1 MIRAIHEMVKLQYL
15 LISKSSL
22 KLNIIITTNII
33 DYFSFIQR
41 MLDRDIG
48 TYEAVATNEH
58 GTARQRV
65 RLQIAEYPKFLKRP
79 EEMYVTLR
87 KNCKLEARIIG
98 VPYPEIKWFKDWKPL
113 VDSARIQV
121 SG

>member
-1 MIRAIHEMVKLQYL
+1 MP
-15 LISKSSL
+15 
-22 KLNIIITTNII
+22 LNNYRILNL
-33 DYFSFIQR
+33 R

-79 EEMYVTLR
+79 EEKYVILR
-87 KNCKLEARIIG
+87 KNCKLEARVIG

-121 SG
+121 IEQFTKCMNVECYYYYINLF

>member
-1 MIRAIHEMVKLQYL
+1 MPLNTFCA
-15 LISKSSL
+15 LIL
-22 KLNIIITTNII
+22 
-33 DYFSFIQR
+33 R

-79 EEMYVTLR
+79 EEMYVILR
-87 KNCKLEARIIG
+87 KNCKLEARVIG

-113 VDSARIQV
+113 VDSTRIQV
-121 SG
+121 TEQFTKSIKAFIILFCFKLID

>member
-1 MIRAIHEMVKLQYL
+1 MP
-15 LISKSSL
+15 
-22 KLNIIITTNII
+22 LNTYSALNL
-33 DYFSFIQR
+33 R

-79 EEMYVTLR
+79 EEMYVILR
-87 KNCKLEARIIG
+87 KNCKLEARVIG

-121 SG
+121 TEKSTKSMKVFYYYLILF

>member
-1 MIRAIHEMVKLQYL
+1 
-15 LISKSSL
+15 
-22 KLNIIITTNII
+22 
-33 DYFSFIQR
+33 

-58 GTARQRV
+58 GTAKQRV

-113 VDSARIQV
+113 VDSTRIQV
-121 SG
+121 SEKIINNYKIKY

>member
-1 MIRAIHEMVKLQYL
+1 
-15 LISKSSL
+15 
-22 KLNIIITTNII
+22 
-33 DYFSFIQR
+33 

-58 GTARQRV
+58 GIARQRV

-79 EEMYVTLR
+79 EEMYVILR
-87 KNCKLEARIIG
+87 KNCKLEARVIG

-121 SG
+121 IEKFTKFIWMLLLLSYFVLN